1 MVSPTLYGKR
11 GTMCTCLQFYS
22 LTPHNTCGSPP
33 NCLFMH
39 EACPQKERAP
49 KSSCHPNLS
58 SATKKKK
65 KKWARVLKAGVT
77 VLPEGGELYSQP
89 FPCDEHHCVFTVSK
103 SWVGASS
110 SLCPPAFACR
120 SILTFDTWLKI
131 WWYTFKTKFCESVR
145 KAFVE
150 VCSRDLLTT
159 VGVNKCDLMFRV
171 SSRKFPVQPLPPLRS
186 SGVSSDRC

>member
-1 MVSPTLYGKR
+1 MVKEGLCVHAYSSTPSLHTTHAEVPQTAFSCMRPVPKRREHPKAHVTLTYPQ
-11 GTMCTCLQFYS
+11 LQ
-22 LTPHNTCGSPP
+22 
-33 NCLFMH
+33 
-39 EACPQKERAP
+39 
-49 KSSCHPNLS
+49 
-58 SATKKKK
+58 K

-77 VLPEGGELYSQP
+77 VLPGGGELCSQP

-110 SLCPPAFACR
+110 SLCSPAFACR